1 MYCADFFTDFSV
13 IKRKVKVAVPD
24 VFEIV
29 SRCIF
34 NVHIRFV
41 KADGYAFA
49 VGNTVKRTVVLRL
62 PTKALTAV
70 ESLRKVKVMHIG
82 YFDFVVEFNTF
93 HDFHRRNFLNK
104 VYHIRENY
112 DILYLKL
119 KMENECREDSLFVKQ
134 ISVPTVFQTG
144 TH

>member
-24 VFEIV
+24 VFEVV

-49 VGNTVKRTVVLRL
+49 VGDTVKRTVVLRL

-93 HDFHRRNFLNK
+93 HDFHRRNILNK

-112 DILYLKL
+112 DILYLKW
-119 KMENECREDSLFVKQ
+119 KMEN
-134 ISVPTVFQTG
+134 
-144 TH
+144 